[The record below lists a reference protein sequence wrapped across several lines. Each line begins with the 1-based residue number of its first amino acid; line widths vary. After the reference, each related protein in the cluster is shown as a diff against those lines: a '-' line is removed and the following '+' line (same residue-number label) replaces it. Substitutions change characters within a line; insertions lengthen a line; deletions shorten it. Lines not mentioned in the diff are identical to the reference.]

1 MSGKVLHI
9 LSQRPGR
16 TGSGVTLDALVRQ
29 AAAAGW
35 RQKALVGVPVTE
47 TTPRVGGLP
56 AADIHTVTFRAGSG
70 PAGED
75 LPFPVP
81 GMSDVMPYPSSVWS
95 RLAPGDLAFY
105 RSVWSHRIGKVVRGF
120 QPDIIQTNHIWL
132 MSSLIPDAAP
142 GVPIVAACHATGLR
156 QMELTPYLRDEVVA
170 GCRRIDR
177 FCVLRNDHRDTLA
190 ATLQVEP
197 GRIALTGAGYRDELF
212 HPPPGGDGPL
222 PGHVLYVGKYSAAK
236 GLPWLLDVVEGLAPD
251 HPGLRLHVAGVG
263 AGPEAEAQ
271 RARMENLVPLVT
283 IHGQLDQP
291 ALADLMRRCA
301 VCVLPSFYE
310 GVPLVLVE
318 AAACGCRLVSTDLPG
333 VREQIAPALGPVI
346 RLVDLPRLEN
356 VDQPVTADLPRF
368 TADLASA
375 LADALDR
382 PPDSPPDLAA
392 FTWESVFRRTESI
405 WRELAG

>member
-9 LSQRPGR
+9 LSQRPGK

-29 AAAAGW
+29 AGTAGW
-35 RQKALVGVPVTE
+35 HQKALVGIPVSE
-47 TTPRVGGLP
+47 TTPRVGELP
-56 AADIHTVTFRAGSG
+56 AADIETVTFRAGFG

-95 RLAPGDLAFY
+95 HLSPGDLAAY
-105 RSVWSHRIGKVVRGF
+105 RTVWSHRIGEVVRGF

-132 MSSLIPDAAP
+132 MSSLVPDAAP

-156 QMELTPYLRDEVVA
+156 QMELTPHLRDEVIA

-177 FCVLRNDHRDTLA
+177 FSVLRNDHRDTLA
-190 ATLQVEP
+190 ATLQVDP
-197 GRIALTGAGYRDELF
+197 GRIAVTQAGYRDELF
-212 HPPPGGDGPL
+212 HPLPAGDGPSL
-222 PGHVLYVGKYSAAK
+222 GHVLFVGKYSAAK
-236 GLPWLLDVVEGLAPD
+236 GLPWLLDAVERLAPD
-251 HPGLRLHVAGVG
+251 HPGLRLHIAGGG
-263 AGPEAEAQ
+263 AGTEAEAL
-271 RARMENLVPLVT
+271 RARMEDLVPLVT
-283 IHGQLDQP
+283 MHGQLDQP

-333 VREQIAPALGPVI
+333 VREQIAPGLDPVI
-346 RLVDLPRLEN
+346 RLVELPRLEN
-356 VDQPVTADLPRF
+356 VDQPVAADLPRF
-368 TADLASA
+368 TANLASA

-382 PPDSPPDLAA
+382 PPESPPDLDA

-405 WRELAG
+405 WRELGG